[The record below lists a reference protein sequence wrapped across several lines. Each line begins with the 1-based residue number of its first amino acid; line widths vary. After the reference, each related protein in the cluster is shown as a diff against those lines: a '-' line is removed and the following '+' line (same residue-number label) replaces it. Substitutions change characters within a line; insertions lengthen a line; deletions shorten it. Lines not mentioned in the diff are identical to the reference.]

1 MPAPNASG
9 TRATGSVLIVITSSN
24 GDCDS
29 DAVKHAGSTGVVACN
44 AAGGA
49 TGEAMERAFGSGR
62 GRVMM
67 DTEPDLLCVPRVVA
81 DALPWTV
88 SAAGHGGLVGNG
100 SPVGNGA

>member
-1 MPAPNASG
+1 
-9 TRATGSVLIVITSSN
+9 
-24 GDCDS
+24 
-29 DAVKHAGSTGVVACN
+29 
-44 AAGGA
+44 
-49 TGEAMERAFGSGR
+49 MERAFGSGR